1 MGRLAHRIYIGFL
14 VTIVVVTTLVIFF
27 MGTSYYQTSLEE
39 RFFHENHNLY
49 KPSGL
54 VGHGLGVF
62 GTLLIL
68 IGVFGYMARKR
79 WKSLSRLGLIK
90 HWLEFHIFLCVLG
103 PIMILAHTAF
113 KFGGLVSISFW
124 SMVAVVASGVVGRFI
139 YIQIP
144 RTLEGRELSLQEV
157 KELKD
162 NISDKIRDS
171 TLIEGE
177 HQLSLTGY
185 GTLDLE
191 GQNIMM
197 RSLKRFAHERRVLRE
212 IKTELKNKKVGRQE
226 RRQVLDLVRGEMSLN
241 RRISRLLTMQKL
253 FRYWHVA
260 HLPFAIVML
269 IIMIIHVIVTV
280 TFGNKWIF

>member
-1 MGRLAHRIYIGFL
+1 
-14 VTIVVVTTLVIFF
+14 
-27 MGTSYYQTSLEE
+27 
-39 RFFHENHNLY
+39 
-49 KPSGL
+49 
-54 VGHGLGVF
+54 
-62 GTLLIL
+62 
-68 IGVFGYMARKR
+68 
-79 WKSLSRLGLIK
+79 
-90 HWLEFHIFLCVLG
+90 
-103 PIMILAHTAF
+103 MILAHTAF

-171 TLIEGE
+171 TLIEGD

-197 RSLKRFAHERRVLRE
+197 RSLKRFVHERRVLRE
-212 IKTELKNKKVGRQE
+212 IKTELKNKNIGRQE